1 MNKAGFLL
9 LISLTLLCG
18 CAHHYVVTLDNGR
31 RVTTA
36 SKPKLKG
43 TNYVYKDA
51 SGRQATVSAGRVRE
65 IAPQSMAKEN
75 KFNFNSQP
83 NPK

>member
-1 MNKAGFLL
+1 MNKFGFLL

-18 CAHHYVVTLDNGR
+18 CARNYVVTLDNGR
-31 RVTTA
+31 RLTTA

-43 TNYVYKDA
+43 GNYVYKDA
-51 SGRQATVSAGRVRE
+51 TGRQAMVPAARVRE
-65 IAPQSMAKEN
+65 IAPQSMAAKD
-75 KFNFNSQP
+75 KFIFNSQP